1 MTKIYKEGKSWQNS
15 LWIFVCWLI
24 FSTTAIAQTK
34 TITGN
39 VKDTKGDV
47 VPGVAISV
55 KGTPTKGTTTDGNG
69 KFSLSGVDSKTVLRV
84 SSIGFETQEVNV
96 GNKSLLEITLAE
108 NAASLEEVV
117 VVGYGVQKKVNMTG
131 AVSTVDS
138 KMIENRP
145 TSSLQTALQGTSP
158 GLIVTR
164 TNGQPGNEG
173 LGIQIRGATTANGSV
188 DPLIILDGVT
198 VPSIT
203 LQTMNQNDIESI
215 SILKDAAAAAIYGA
229 QAAGGV
235 ILITSKKG
243 RNGKVTFDYSGMS
256 GTDWAANVP
265 ERMSLLEEANFSNLA
280 RKNSGSGPEYSDFDL
295 EQIKNN
301 VPYLVNPADTT
312 QWLFYNQNPLP
323 QQILKTYTSMQTH
336 NISAR
341 GGTDKLNFLISGGYY
356 NKKGLFKVGPDQLT
370 RYNLRVNLGAKLTN
384 NLSLDSR
391 IAYTNE
397 LTEQSSRAAS
407 GQGLVYDIYRLRT
420 RTPFFTPLGQ
430 YNGAGSGAT
439 TYADLAE
446 GGYDNRSR
454 NFFDGTFTFKLENLV
469 KGLTLRSVAGT
480 QYRRGDRYIFK
491 RTVPLWG
498 RFGVN
503 RYVNQVNSYSI
514 SNEVTKN
521 LNLQF
526 LANYDLKINKHTF
539 GALLGYQWE
548 DFRYVNTTSGA
559 TNMVSNDLPTLN
571 LGDDKTKTN
580 SESIATYAFQSV
592 FGRLNYNYDDKYLL
606 EGTLRQDESSKL
618 AEDGRTKI
626 FPSVSAGWNLHR
638 ETFMSESLQFIS
650 EFKLRG
656 SWGRL
661 GGALGST
668 LGYYDY
674 VNQLTRG
681 SALVLGDSR
690 TSYIYQGS
698 LPSTNLSWET
708 IETTNGGFDIG
719 LMKNKLQVSGDYYVK
734 SNKNML
740 TPQQLPATIGIA
752 TPRKNNG
759 ELKSWGWELEVKY
772 RGKIGDKFSYNV
784 GGNFSDNQNE
794 LVSFSNRIV
803 VARGNNSLIE
813 GYPINTIWGYQTA
826 GYFSTADEVKAW
838 AFQDNRTG
846 AGDLKYVDQN
856 GDKQVTVGKGSKS
869 DYGDLILLGSS
880 SPRYLFGFNFGFE
893 YQGFD
898 FSAFV
903 QGVGQRTFLG
913 GSESVGPLLVT
924 WKQAMGIHR
933 DYWTP
938 ENPNALFPRPYVG
951 ATHNFGTSDKWAF
964 NGQYARLKNIQLGY
978 TLPSV
983 LTKKMGISK
992 ARVYVSGQ
1000 DILTVSAMGKFGTLF
1015 DPESANNA
1023 DNDYPYFSTA
1033 SVGLNLSF

>member
-1 MTKIYKEGKSWQNS
+1 MKKIYQSRVTCQKF
-15 LWIFVCWLI
+15 LWIFVCLLA
-24 FSTTAIAQTK
+24 FSTATFAQSKSVSGT
-34 TITGN
+34 
-39 VKDTKGDV
+39 VKDQKGDGI
-47 VPGVAISV
+47 PGVSISV
-55 KGTPTKGTTTDGNG
+55 KGNSAKGTTTDATG
-69 KFSLSGVDSKTVLRV
+69 KFHLGNVDSKTVLRV
-84 SSIGFETQEVNV
+84 SSIGYEIQEVAV
-96 GNKSLLEITLAE
+96 GNKTSLDITLDE
-108 NAASLEEVV
+108 SAAALEEVV

-138 KMIENRP
+138 KMLENRP
-145 TSSLQTALQGTSP
+145 TTSLQTALQGTSP

-164 TNGQPGNEG
+164 TNGQPGSEG

-243 RNGKVTFDYSGMS
+243 KAGKVTFDYSGQS
-256 GTDWAANVP
+256 GVDWAANIP
-265 ERMSLLEEANFSNLA
+265 GRMSLEEEAVFSNLA
-280 RKNSGSGPEYSDFDL
+280 RKNSGSGAEYSEFDL
-295 EQIKNN
+295 EMIRNKI
-301 VPYLVNPADTT
+301 PAIVNPADTT
-312 QWLFYNQNPLP
+312 QWNFYNQQNLAD
-323 QQILKTYTSMQTH
+323 QVLKKTTSMQMH
-336 NISAR
+336 NITAK
-341 GGTDKLNFLISGGYY
+341 GGNDNLNFLISGGYY

-370 RYNLRVNLGAKLTN
+370 RYNLRVNLGARLTKK
-384 NLSLDSR
+384 LSLDSR

-397 LTEQSSRAAS
+397 LTEQSSRGAS
-407 GQGLVYDIYRLRT
+407 GQGLIYDIYRLRT

-439 TYADLAE
+439 TYANLAE
-446 GGYDNRSR
+446 GGYNNLSR
-454 NFFDGTFTFKLENLV
+454 NFFDGTFTFKFENLV

-480 QYRRGDRYIFK
+480 QYRRGDRYIFS

-498 RFGVN
+498 RFAVN

-514 SNEVTKN
+514 TNDVTKN
-521 LNLQF
+521 VNLQF
-526 LANYDLKINKHTF
+526 LANYDYKFKKHTIGLF
-539 GALLGYQWE
+539 AGYQWE
-548 DFRYVNTTSGA
+548 NYRFVSTNAGA
-559 TNMVSNDLPTLN
+559 SNLVSNDLPTLN

-580 SESIATYAFQSV
+580 SESIGTYAFQSI
-592 FGRLNYNYDDKYLL
+592 FGRFNYNYDDKYLI
-606 EGTLRQDESSKL
+606 EATLRQDESSKL

-626 FPSVSAGWNLHR
+626 FPSVSAGWNVHR
-638 ETFMSESLQFIS
+638 EKWISELLPFIS
-650 EFKLRG
+650 EMKLRG
-656 SWGRL
+656 SWGTL

-690 TSYIYQGS
+690 SSYIYQGS

-708 IETTNGGFDIG
+708 IETTNGGLDIG
-719 LMKNKLQVSGDYYVK
+719 LLKNALQLTAEYYVK
-734 SNKNML
+734 YNRNML
-740 TPQQLPATIGIA
+740 TPQQLPAIIGIA

-759 ELKSWGWELEVKY
+759 ELKSWGWELEAKY
-772 RGKIGDKFSYNV
+772 RGAIGDNFKYNI
-784 GGNFSDNQNE
+784 GANFSDNDNQ
-794 LVSFSNRIV
+794 LLSFSNRIV
-803 VARGNNSLIE
+803 VSRGNNSLIE
-813 GYPINTIWGYQTA
+813 GYPINTIWGYQTQ
-826 GYFSTADEVKAW
+826 GYFSSADEVKAW

-846 AGDLKYVDQN
+846 AGDVKYVDQN
-856 GDKQVTVGKGSKS
+856 GDKLITVGKGSS
-869 DYGDLILLGSS
+869 ADYGDLRLLGTT
-880 SPRYLFGFNFGFE
+880 SPRYLFGFNLGFQ
-893 YQGFD
+893 YKNFD

-903 QGVGQRTFLG
+903 QGVGKRSFLG

-924 WKQAMGIHR
+924 WKQAMAIHR

-951 ATHNFGTSDKWAF
+951 ATHNFGASDKWTF
-964 NGQYARLKNIQLGY
+964 NGQYARLKNIQFGY
-978 TLPSV
+978 TIPSST
-983 LTKKMGISK
+983 TKKIGISR

-1000 DILTVSAMGKFGTLF
+1000 DLFTVSAMGAFGALF

-1033 SVGLNLSF
+1033 SIGLNLSF

>member
-1 MTKIYKEGKSWQNS
+1 MTKIYKEGKSWHNS

-24 FSTTAIAQTK
+24 FSSTAIAQTK

-69 KFSLSGVDSKTVLRV
+69 KFSLTGVDSKTVLRV

-243 RNGKVTFDYSGMS
+243 KNGKVTFDYSGMS

-265 ERMSLLEEANFSNLA
+265 ERMTLLEEANFSNLA

-301 VPYLVNPADTT
+301 VPFLVNPADTT

-420 RTPFFTPLGQ
+420 RTPFFTPLNQ

-592 FGRLNYNYDDKYLL
+592 FGRFNYNYDDKYLL

-794 LVSFSNRIV
+794 LISFSNRIV

-869 DYGDLILLGSS
+869 DYGDLIYLGSTG
-880 SPRYLFGFNFGFE
+880 PRYLFGFNFGFD

-903 QGVGQRTFLG
+903 QGVGKRTFLA

>member
-1 MTKIYKEGKSWQNS
+1 MKKIYQSRVACQKF
-15 LWIFVCWLI
+15 LWIFVCLLA
-24 FSTTAIAQTK
+24 FSTATFAQSKSVSGT
-34 TITGN
+34 
-39 VKDTKGDV
+39 VKDQKGDGI
-47 VPGVAISV
+47 PGVSISV
-55 KGTPTKGTTTDGNG
+55 KGNSAKGTTTDATG
-69 KFSLSGVDSKTVLRV
+69 KFQLGNVDSKTVLRV
-84 SSIGFETQEVNV
+84 SSIGYEIQEVAV
-96 GNKSLLEITLAE
+96 GNKTSLDITLDE
-108 NAASLEEVV
+108 SAAALEEVV

-138 KMIENRP
+138 KMLENRP
-145 TSSLQTALQGTSP
+145 TTSLQTALQGTSP

-164 TNGQPGNEG
+164 TNGQPGSEG

-243 RNGKVTFDYSGMS
+243 KAGKVTFDYSGQS
-256 GTDWAANVP
+256 GVDWAANIP
-265 ERMSLLEEANFSNLA
+265 GRMSLEEEAVFSNLA
-280 RKNSGSGPEYSDFDL
+280 RKNSGSGAEYSEFDL
-295 EQIKNN
+295 EMIRNKI
-301 VPYLVNPADTT
+301 PAIVNPADTT
-312 QWLFYNQNPLP
+312 QWNFYNQENLAD
-323 QQILKTYTSMQTH
+323 QVLKKTTSMQMH
-336 NISAR
+336 NITAK
-341 GGTDKLNFLISGGYY
+341 GGNDNLNFLISGGYY

-370 RYNLRVNLGAKLTN
+370 RYNLRVNLGARLTKK
-384 NLSLDSR
+384 LSLDSR

-397 LTEQSSRAAS
+397 LTEQSSRGAS
-407 GQGLVYDIYRLRT
+407 GQGLIYDIYRLRT

-439 TYADLAE
+439 TYANLAE
-446 GGYDNRSR
+446 GGYNNLSR
-454 NFFDGTFTFKLENLV
+454 NFFDGTFTFKFENLV

-480 QYRRGDRYIFK
+480 QYRRGDRYIFN

-498 RFGVN
+498 RFAVN

-514 SNEVTKN
+514 TNDVTKN
-521 LNLQF
+521 VNLQF
-526 LANYDLKINKHTF
+526 LANYDYKFKKHTIGLF
-539 GALLGYQWE
+539 AGYQWE
-548 DFRYVNTTSGA
+548 NYRFVSTNAGA
-559 TNMVSNDLPTLN
+559 SNLVSNDLPTLN

-580 SESIATYAFQSV
+580 SESIGTYAFQSI
-592 FGRLNYNYDDKYLL
+592 FGRFNYNYDDKYLI
-606 EGTLRQDESSKL
+606 EATLRQDESSKL

-626 FPSVSAGWNLHR
+626 FPSVSAGWNVHR
-638 ETFMSESLQFIS
+638 EKWISELLPFIS
-650 EFKLRG
+650 EMKLRG
-656 SWGRL
+656 SWGTL

-690 TSYIYQGS
+690 SSYIYQGS

-708 IETTNGGFDIG
+708 IETTNGGLDIG
-719 LMKNKLQVSGDYYVK
+719 LLKNALQLTAEYYVK
-734 SNKNML
+734 YNRNML
-740 TPQQLPATIGIA
+740 TPQQLPAIIGIA

-759 ELKSWGWELEVKY
+759 ELKSWGWELEAKY
-772 RGKIGDKFSYNV
+772 RGAIGDNFKYNI
-784 GGNFSDNQNE
+784 GANFSDNDNQ
-794 LVSFSNRIV
+794 LLSFSNRIV
-803 VARGNNSLIE
+803 VSRGNNSLIE
-813 GYPINTIWGYQTA
+813 GYPINTIWGYQTQ
-826 GYFSTADEVKAW
+826 GYFSSADEVKAW

-846 AGDLKYVDQN
+846 AGDVKYVDQN
-856 GDKQVTVGKGSKS
+856 GDKLITVGKGSS
-869 DYGDLILLGSS
+869 ADYGDLRLLGTTN
-880 SPRYLFGFNFGFE
+880 PRYLFGFNLGFQ
-893 YQGFD
+893 YKNFD

-903 QGVGQRTFLG
+903 QGVGKRSFLG

-924 WKQAMGIHR
+924 WKQAMAIHR

-951 ATHNFGTSDKWAF
+951 ATHNFGASDKWTF
-964 NGQYARLKNIQLGY
+964 NGQYARLKNIQFGY
-978 TLPSV
+978 TIPSST
-983 LTKKMGISK
+983 TKKIGISR

-1000 DILTVSAMGKFGTLF
+1000 DLFTVSAMGAFGALF

-1033 SVGLNLSF
+1033 SIGLNLSF

>member
-1 MTKIYKEGKSWQNS
+1 MKKIYKKGASMNKS
-15 LWIFVCWLI
+15 LWMFACWL
-24 FSTTAIAQTK
+24 FLSSTAIAQTK
-34 TITGN
+34 SITGS
-39 VKDTKGDV
+39 VKDAQGDAI
-47 VPGVAISV
+47 PGVAISL

-69 KFSLSGVDSKTVLRV
+69 KFSLAGVDAKTVLRV

-96 GNKSLLEITLAE
+96 GNKSMMEITLAE
-108 NAASLEEVV
+108 NAANLEEVV
-117 VVGYGVQKKVNMTG
+117 VVGYGVQKKANMTG

-145 TSSLQTALQGTSP
+145 TTSLQTALQGTTP

-164 TNGQPGNEG
+164 TNGQPGSEG

-243 RNGKVTFDYSGMS
+243 KNGKVTFDYSGMS
-256 GTDWAANVP
+256 GADWAANIP
-265 ERMSLLEEANFSNLA
+265 ERMTLLEEANFSNLA

-301 VPYLVNPADTT
+301 VPFLVNPVDTT
-312 QWLFYNQNPLP
+312 QWLFYNQDPLP
-323 QQILKTYTSMQTH
+323 QQVLKTYTSMQMH
-336 NISAR
+336 NISVK
-341 GGTDKLNFLISGGYY
+341 GGSDKLNFLISGGYY
-356 NKKGLFKVGPDQLT
+356 NKKGLFKLGPDQLT

-384 NLSLDSR
+384 KLSLDSR

-397 LTEQSSRAAS
+397 LTEQNSRGAS
-407 GQGLVYDIYRLRT
+407 GQGLIYDIYRLRT

-439 TYADLAE
+439 TYASLAE
-446 GGYDNRSR
+446 GGYNNLSR
-454 NFFDGTFTFKLENLV
+454 NFFDATFTFKLENV
-469 KGLTLRSVAGT
+469 IKGLTLRSIAGT
-480 QYRRGDRYIFK
+480 QYRRGDRYIFN

-498 RFGVN
+498 RFAVN

-514 SNEVTKN
+514 ANDVTKN

-526 LANYDLKINKHTF
+526 LANYDLKIKKHTF
-539 GALLGYQWE
+539 GVLLGYQWE
-548 DFRYVNTTSGA
+548 DFRYVNTISGA
-559 TNMVSNDLPTLN
+559 SNLVSNDLPTLN

-618 AEDGRTKI
+618 ALDGRTKI

-638 ETFMSESLQFIS
+638 EAWMSESLQFIS

-759 ELKSWGWELEVKY
+759 ELMSWGWELEVKY
-772 RGKIGDKFSYNV
+772 RGKIGDKFNYNI

-803 VARGNNSLIE
+803 VSRGNNSLIE

-826 GYFSTADEVKAW
+826 GYFSTADEVKAS

-846 AGDLKYVDQN
+846 AGDLKYVDRN
-856 GDKQVTVGKGSKS
+856 GDNLITVGKGSKA
-869 DYGDLILLGSS
+869 DFGDLMLLGSS
-880 SPRYLFGFNFGFE
+880 APRYLFGFNLGFE
-893 YQGFD
+893 FGGFD

-903 QGVGQRTFLG
+903 QGVGKRTFLA

-938 ENPNALFPRPYVG
+938 ENPNALFPRPFVG

-978 TLPSV
+978 TLPKALS
-983 LTKKMGISK
+983 KKIGVSK

-1000 DILTVSAMGKFGTLF
+1000 DIITVSAMGKFSTLF

>member
-1 MTKIYKEGKSWQNS
+1 MKKIYQSRVTCQKF
-15 LWIFVCWLI
+15 LWIFVCLLA
-24 FSTTAIAQTK
+24 FSTATFAQSKSVSGT
-34 TITGN
+34 
-39 VKDTKGDV
+39 VKDQKGDGI
-47 VPGVAISV
+47 PGVSISV
-55 KGTPTKGTTTDGNG
+55 KGNSAKGTTTDATG
-69 KFSLSGVDSKTVLRV
+69 KFQLGNVDSKTVLRV
-84 SSIGFETQEVNV
+84 SSIGYEIQEVAV
-96 GNKSLLEITLAE
+96 GNKTSLDITLDE
-108 NAASLEEVV
+108 SAAALEEVV

-138 KMIENRP
+138 KMLENRP
-145 TSSLQTALQGTSP
+145 TTSLQTALQGTSP

-164 TNGQPGNEG
+164 TNGQPGSEG

-243 RNGKVTFDYSGMS
+243 KAGKVTFDYSGQS
-256 GTDWAANVP
+256 GVDWAANIP
-265 ERMSLLEEANFSNLA
+265 GRMSLEEEAVFSNLA
-280 RKNSGSGPEYSDFDL
+280 RKNSGSGAEYSEFDL
-295 EQIKNN
+295 EMIRNKI
-301 VPYLVNPADTT
+301 PAIVNPADTT
-312 QWLFYNQNPLP
+312 QWNFYNQENLAD
-323 QQILKTYTSMQTH
+323 QVLKKTTSMQMH
-336 NISAR
+336 NITAK
-341 GGTDKLNFLISGGYY
+341 GGNDNLNFLISGGYY

-370 RYNLRVNLGAKLTN
+370 RYNLRVNLGARLTKK
-384 NLSLDSR
+384 LSLDSR

-397 LTEQSSRAAS
+397 LTEQSSRGAS
-407 GQGLVYDIYRLRT
+407 GQGLIYDIYRLRT

-439 TYADLAE
+439 TYANLAE
-446 GGYDNRSR
+446 GGYNNLSR
-454 NFFDGTFTFKLENLV
+454 NFFDGTFTFKFENLV

-480 QYRRGDRYIFK
+480 QYRRGDRYIFN

-498 RFGVN
+498 RFAVN

-514 SNEVTKN
+514 TNDVTKN
-521 LNLQF
+521 VNLQF
-526 LANYDLKINKHTF
+526 LANYDYKFKKHTIGLF
-539 GALLGYQWE
+539 AGYQWE
-548 DFRYVNTTSGA
+548 NYRFVSTNAGA
-559 TNMVSNDLPTLN
+559 SNLVSNDLPTLN

-580 SESIATYAFQSV
+580 SESIGTYAFQSI
-592 FGRLNYNYDDKYLL
+592 FGRFNYNYDDKYLI
-606 EGTLRQDESSKL
+606 EATLRQDESSKL

-626 FPSVSAGWNLHR
+626 FPSVSAGWNVHR
-638 ETFMSESLQFIS
+638 EKWISELLPFIS
-650 EFKLRG
+650 EMKLRG
-656 SWGRL
+656 SWGTL

-690 TSYIYQGS
+690 SSYIYQGS

-708 IETTNGGFDIG
+708 IETTNGGLDIG
-719 LMKNKLQVSGDYYVK
+719 LLKNALQLTAEYYVK
-734 SNKNML
+734 YNRNML
-740 TPQQLPATIGIA
+740 TPQQLPAIIGIA

-759 ELKSWGWELEVKY
+759 ELKSWGWELEAKY
-772 RGKIGDKFSYNV
+772 RGAIGDNFKYNI
-784 GGNFSDNQNE
+784 GANFSDNDNQ
-794 LVSFSNRIV
+794 LLSFSNRIV
-803 VARGNNSLIE
+803 VSRGNNSLIE
-813 GYPINTIWGYQTA
+813 GYPINTIWGYQTQ
-826 GYFSTADEVKAW
+826 GYFSSADEVKAW

-846 AGDLKYVDQN
+846 AGDVKYVDQN
-856 GDKQVTVGKGSKS
+856 GDKLITVGKGSS
-869 DYGDLILLGSS
+869 ADYGDLRLLGTT
-880 SPRYLFGFNFGFE
+880 SPRYLFGFNLGFQ
-893 YQGFD
+893 YKNFD

-903 QGVGQRTFLG
+903 QGVGKRSFLG

-924 WKQAMGIHR
+924 WKQAMAIHR

-951 ATHNFGTSDKWAF
+951 ATHNFGASDKWTF
-964 NGQYARLKNIQLGY
+964 NGQYARLKNIQFGY
-978 TLPSV
+978 TIPSST
-983 LTKKMGISK
+983 TKKIGISR

-1000 DILTVSAMGKFGTLF
+1000 DLFTVSAMGAFGALF

-1033 SVGLNLSF
+1033 SIGLNLSF